1 MKLSDWLRKEN
12 ITQKEFVSLADKSG
26 VIFSTHAIAKW
37 CQGQEYPD
45 VKKWNVSTKLPT
57 QQFSRMIFITCNKF
71 CLSTK
76 WVQDVFTSY
85 YKS

>member
-37 CQGQEYPD
+37 CQGQRIPRREEMECIY
-45 VKKWNVSTKLPT
+45 K
-57 QQFSRMIFITCNKF
+57 ITNAA
-71 CLSTK
+71 
-76 WVQDVFTSY
+76 VQPNDFY
-85 YKS
+85 NLQ